1 MRMSEITPYAAADV
15 IEQLRFGNPPLGA
28 SKEFTVGRRDQI
40 HELESSLELSNENRT
55 LLIHANYG
63 AGKTHLLRVIRE
75 IALERGFAVALI
87 VADAEGGIRFNRMD
101 TIFGAVCRE
110 MEIPDNSGKSVGV
123 LFEAYLQ
130 ANEGN
135 LSRAAINSREKISN
149 GNQWNFSDRLI
160 APAIYVAL
168 RAWVHSYDEPSV
180 RDRIKAWLSNPE
192 NYRSQRSLLY
202 EELVSNLRT
211 HFYDPRPGWQ
221 FYADEVF
228 WFHTGGHR
236 QSWDALADFHQL
248 AVCSG
253 YRGLILL
260 VDEFEDVIQN
270 LNRRDF
276 QQQAFY
282 NLFRFFAGERFPGHA
297 FFAVTPDF
305 TQKCKRELLRRGVY
319 EFDYQLF
326 DNLPYFRLNPLK
338 INDVFRLAKRI
349 RDVHAIAYGW
359 GAKEAIGDA
368 KLRLYCKQEM
378 QVERPDKTRHVIT
391 SIVNLLDSRLD
402 E

>member
-1 MRMSEITPYAAADV
+1 MQISEITPYAAEDV

-28 SKEFTVGRRDQI
+28 SKEFTVGREDQI
-40 HELESSLELSNENRT
+40 RELESVLELSEEKRS

-75 IALERGFAVALI
+75 IALERGFVVALI

-123 LFEAYLQ
+123 LFEAYRQ
-130 ANEGN
+130 ADETEI
-135 LSRAAINSREKISN
+135 SPAAVSYREKISN
-149 GNQWNFSDRLI
+149 GDKWNFSDRLI
-160 APAIYVAL
+160 APGIYVAL
-168 RAWVHSYDEPSV
+168 RAWVHSSENPAV

-192 NYRSQRSLLY
+192 NYRSQRKLLY
-202 EELVSNLRT
+202 SELVASLRT
-211 HFYDPRPGWQ
+211 HFLDPRPDWK
-221 FYADEVF
+221 FYADEIF
-228 WFHTGGHR
+228 LFHTGGHR
-236 QSWDALADFHQL
+236 QSWDALVDFHQL

-270 LNRRDF
+270 LNRRNF
-276 QQQAFY
+276 QQEAFY

-305 TQKCKRELLRRGVY
+305 TQKCKRELLRRSVY
-319 EFDYQLF
+319 EFDYGLF
-326 DNLPYFRLNPLK
+326 DRLPYFRLSPLK
-338 INDVFRLAKRI
+338 FNDAFRLAKRI
-349 RDVHAIAYGW
+349 RNVHAIAYGW
-359 GAKEAIGDA
+359 RAEDAIGDA
-368 KLRLYCKQEM
+368 KLRLHCERKMRE
-378 QVERPDKTRHVIT
+378 ERPDKIRHVIT

-402 E
+402 